1 MKGAVVVGYQGVG
14 KSTLTAQDSSKFVD
28 LESSC
33 FWVDGGRYPQWYIP
47 YVNLA
52 VDIASQGHVVFVS
65 SHKEVRD
72 YLRFRDFPEHV
83 HFCGCVPSLSL
94 EELWIDKL
102 RKRWVDSNEVKDYK
116 AYMNA
121 KDRYAANIQ
130 EIKDDISVICEI
142 TSMEYD
148 LNQLLEE
155 TFRRCGW

>member
-14 KSTLTAQDSSKFVD
+14 KSTLTAQNSSKFVD

-33 FWVDGGRYPQWYIP
+33 FWVDGERYPKWYIP

-52 VDIASQGHVVFVS
+52 VDIASQGHIVFVS
-65 SHKEVRD
+65 SHKEVREQ
-72 YLRFRDFPEHV
+72 LRFRDFPENV
-83 HFCGCVPSLSL
+83 HFCGCVPSINL
-94 EELWIDKL
+94 EELWIEKL
-102 RKRWVDSNEVKDYK
+102 YIRYLNSNNWKDYK
-116 AYMNA
+116 AFLNA

-148 LNQLLEE
+148 LNQLLQD
-155 TFRRCGW
+155 TFRKAGW